1 MTKIRAS
8 RVIHLLFGVM
18 ATFAFVDGLPVSAQ
32 KNQKLSYI
40 NDYNAREREWRKG
53 GDCDYLDM
61 TRTYAQLISSTGD
74 NSYAA
79 RFNEI
84 NRGSGRRCGLPS
96 LLYEGASVAEKN
108 GTPMPSTDCISHADV
123 LEFARTRVLHRICK

>member
-1 MTKIRAS
+1 
-8 RVIHLLFGVM
+8 M
-18 ATFAFVDGLPVSAQ
+18 ATFALIDGLPASAQ

-61 TRTYAQLISSTGD
+61 TRTYAQLISGTGD

-84 NRGSGRRCGLPS
+84 NRRSGRRCGLPS
-96 LLYEGASVAEKN
+96 LLYEGASVAETN
-108 GTPMPSTDCISHADV
+108 GPPMPSKDCISHADV
-123 LEFARTRVLHRICK
+123 LEFARTRLLHRICK

>member
-1 MTKIRAS
+1 MLS
-8 RVIHLLFGVM
+8 GVM
-18 ATFAFVDGLPVSAQ
+18 AVFAVVNVFPVSAQ
-32 KNQKLSYI
+32 QNRKLDLI
-40 NDYNAREREWRKG
+40 NTYNIREREWRKG
-53 GDCDYLDM
+53 GDCDYLEM
-61 TRTYAQLISSTGD
+61 TRSYAQMIAGTGD

-96 LLYEGASVAEKN
+96 LLYEGSSIAEKS
-108 GTPMPSTDCISHADV
+108 GTPMRSNDCISHADV